1 MSNDEVVV
9 LIRYRAQP
17 GREEV
22 ATRELAAL
30 IAVVRS
36 AEPACFGITMLR
48 DASEPAQILLYERW
62 TDREAYLGPH
72 METPHLRAF
81 KARAGELFAGPP
93 EITFWKGVAAV

>member
-17 GREEV
+17 GREGV

-36 AEPACFGITMLR
+36 SEPACFGITMLR
-48 DASEPAQILLYERW
+48 DAADPTQILLHERW

-81 KARAGELFAGPP
+81 KQRVGELFAGPP
-93 EITFWKGVAAV
+93 DISFWNAVAAV